1 MPTLPLFGSRSP
13 DFAEVIPRTDQQA
26 KGDAAMSAID
36 AARNAINGA
45 IDALVSRRRATSDAT
60 EKDGINAAIEDMQA
74 QRAALDQSELAEA
87 AQAVAVATS
96 ALEGCVRAA
105 QAGPFDAG
113 LSSLKTSIDDLQR
126 AQAGLF
132 APGRLGRANDEPAGP
147 APPQAAPTM
156 GEAAPLPPI
165 GAVKDFPSLAG
176 EYRACFE
183 ICQPAAE
190 HEKTIRWYA
199 EHLPKARDIYTSVGS
214 GLGIPWYFV
223 GLIHGMESGFN
234 FGTHLHNGDPLSAR
248 TIHEPKGRPP
258 GGTPPFTWSDSA
270 TDALRVEGFAD
281 QADWTLPHMLW
292 RLESYNGFGY
302 RLRGLRTPYLW
313 SFSNLYVSG
322 KYVADRKFDPNA
334 VSQQCG
340 AGVVLKRLVSDGVLQ
355 LRADG
360 SVG

>member
-1 MPTLPLFGSRSP
+1 
-13 DFAEVIPRTDQQA
+13 
-26 KGDAAMSAID
+26 MSAID

-45 IDALVSRRRATSDAT
+45 IDALVTRRRATPDAT
-60 EKDGINAAIEDMQA
+60 EKDNINSAIEDLQA

-87 AQAVAVATS
+87 AQAVAAATS
-96 ALEGCVRAA
+96 ALEGCVMAA

-113 LSSLKTSIDDLQR
+113 LSSLKASIDDLR
-126 AQAGLF
+126 TAQAGLF

-147 APPQAAPTM
+147 TAIPAAPAAPAGPAVIQAAPAM
-156 GEAAPLPPI
+156 QEAGALPPI
-165 GAVKDFPSLAG
+165 GAGKDFQSLAG
-176 EYRACFE
+176 EYRACFDV
-183 ICQPAAE
+183 CQPAAE
-190 HEKTIRWYA
+190 HEKTIRGYFD
-199 EHLPKARDIYTSVGS
+199 HLPKSRDIYTSVGS

-248 TIHEPKGRPP
+248 TVHEPKGRPP

-270 TDALRVEGFAD
+270 TDALRVEGFAN
-281 QADWTLPHMLW
+281 QADWTIPRVLW

-302 RLRGLRTPYLW
+302 RRHGLRTPYLW

-322 KYVADRKFDPNA
+322 KYVADGKFDPNA

-340 AGVVLKRLVSDGVLQ
+340 AGVVLKRLVGNGVLQ
-355 LRADG
+355 MRADG

>member
-1 MPTLPLFGSRSP
+1 
-13 DFAEVIPRTDQQA
+13 
-26 KGDAAMSAID
+26 MSAID

-45 IDALVSRRRATSDAT
+45 IDALVTRRRATSDAT
-60 EKDGINAAIEDMQA
+60 EKDNINAAIEDLQA
-74 QRAALDQSELAEA
+74 QRAALDQSELADA
-87 AQAVAVATS
+87 AQAVATATS
-96 ALEGCVRAA
+96 ALEGCVMAA

-113 LSSLKTSIDDLQR
+113 LSSLKASIDDLQA
-126 AQAGLF
+126 AQAALF
-132 APGRLGRANDEPAGP
+132 APDRMGRANDEPTGAAP
-147 APPQAAPTM
+147 PQAATAPPQAAPPPQATPAT
-156 GEAAPLPPI
+156 AAPAGLPPI
-165 GAVKDFPSLAG
+165 GTGKDFPSLAG
-176 EYRACFE
+176 EYRACFDV
-183 ICQPAAE
+183 CQPAAE
-190 HEKTIRWYA
+190 HEKTIRWYCDR
-199 EHLPKARDIYTSVGS
+199 LPKSRDIYTSVGS

-248 TIHEPKGRPP
+248 TVHVPKGRPP

-270 TDALRVEGFAD
+270 TDALRVEGFAN
-281 QADWTLPHMLW
+281 QADWTLPHLLW

-322 KYVADRKFDPNA
+322 KYVADGKFDPNA

-355 LRADG
+355 MKADG
-360 SVG
+360 TVG